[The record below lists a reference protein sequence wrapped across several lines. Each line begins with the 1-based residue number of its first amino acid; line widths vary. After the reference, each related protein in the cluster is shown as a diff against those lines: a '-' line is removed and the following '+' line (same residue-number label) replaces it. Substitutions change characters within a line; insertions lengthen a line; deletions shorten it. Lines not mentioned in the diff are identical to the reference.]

1 MNVDEVKSLM
11 RSGDVAG
18 AEGAV
23 KELLAAEPDNAEAQM
38 LYGTC
43 HHLLGDDK
51 TFDEIHA
58 ALSPRMETERNGK
71 TLSLWRRYHKLWLIL
86 IAGGLVL
93 ATGGVLYFAE
103 DAAQLFGETNVAADN
118 AAVGKDGPFACI
130 RNLYAGPPDKGD
142 MCSGGASDTYGRAAI
157 EARRKA
163 EEEARRRAKARR

>member
-103 DAAQLFGETNVAADN
+103 NVANLFGDANVATMN
-118 AAVGKDGPFACI
+118 EAAVKDRTVI
-130 RNLYAGPPDKGD
+130 STQSLYAGPPNKGLQAFQGPG
-142 MCSGGASDTYGRAAI
+142 SNKSR
-157 EARRKA
+157 
-163 EEEARRRAKARR
+163 

>member
-43 HHLLGDDK
+43 RHLLGDNK
-51 TFDEIHA
+51 TFGEIHA

-118 AAVGKDGPFACI
+118 VAREIISPQ
-130 RNLYAGPPDKGD
+130 NLYAGPPNKGLQAFQGPG
-142 MCSGGASDTYGRAAI
+142 SNNSR
-157 EARRKA
+157 
-163 EEEARRRAKARR
+163 

>member
-18 AEGAV
+18 AEGAA
-23 KELLAAEPDNAEAQM
+23 KELLAAEPDNAEVQM

-43 HHLLGDDK
+43 RQLLGDGR
-51 TFDEIHA
+51 TFDEIHD
-58 ALSPRMETERNGK
+58 ALASKMVTEGNEE

-93 ATGGVLYFAE
+93 AAGGVLYFAE

-118 AAVGKDGPFACI
+118 VAREIISPQ
-130 RNLYAGPPDKGD
+130 NLYAGPPNKGLQAFQGPG
-142 MCSGGASDTYGRAAI
+142 SNKSR
-157 EARRKA
+157 
-163 EEEARRRAKARR
+163 

>member
-43 HHLLGDDK
+43 RHLLGDNK
-51 TFDEIHA
+51 TFGEIHDKLA
-58 ALSPRMETERNGK
+58 PKMATEGNEK
-71 TLSLWRRYHKLWLIL
+71 TLSLWRRYHKLWMLL

-93 ATGGVLYFAE
+93 AGVAGGVLYFAE
-103 DAAQLFGETNVAADN
+103 NVANLFGDANVATMN
-118 AAVGKDGPFACI
+118 EAAVKDRTVI
-130 RNLYAGPPDKGD
+130 STQSLYAGPPNKGLQAFHGPG
-142 MCSGGASDTYGRAAI
+142 SNKSR
-157 EARRKA
+157 
-163 EEEARRRAKARR
+163 